1 MDLTI
6 RTTQILGQ
14 VEIWASAQRR
24 FLTGGVTLDSSL
36 FSADDDGN
44 KYVPAGTVIG
54 RVAATGKWGPAVAPV
69 AATLTAHGVTVTAN
83 EAGTAGNGI
92 KVALVDPS
100 ANSQALAV
108 SVAAD
113 TISVSLATDGTGAIT
128 STAADIVAAIN
139 AHLVARTLVT
149 ASGDATD
156 AVAAVAATAL
166 AGGAAENAGGEAS
179 DRYALLAVEA
189 NVTNGDV
196 GTSAVDMARVIA
208 ARCPT
213 ASAGLRA
220 LVPGITWA

>member
-6 RTTQILGQ
+6 RTKQILGNNN
-14 VEIWASAQRR
+14 IWGSAQRR
-24 FLTGGVTLDSSL
+24 FLTGGVTLDASL
-36 FSADDDGN
+36 FSADGDGN
-44 KYVPAGTVIG
+44 KYVPAGSIIG
-54 RVAATGKWGPAVAPV
+54 RVTSTGKWGPAVAPA
-69 AATLTAHGVTVTAN
+69 AATLTAQDVTVTAN

-92 KVALVDPS
+92 KLALVDPS
-100 ANSQALAV
+100 ANTQSLAV

-113 TISVSLATDGTGAIT
+113 TITVSLATDGTGAIT

-156 AVAAVAATAL
+156 AVAAVSATAL
-166 AGGAAENAGGEAS
+166 TGGAGANVGGAAADS
-179 DRYALLAVEA
+179 YALLAVEA
-189 NVTNGDV
+189 NVTDGDV
-196 GTSAVDMARVIA
+196 GTSAVDMARVLA
-208 ARCPT
+208 ARCPV